1 MKCKYEC
8 PEVEIVETLNFSEIM
23 RAEFECIEEKIRHGE
38 GIMNKILAGLAIGL
52 SSVMA
57 VTHLRFGLSVNASLT
72 GRTKISAFLPF
83 SQFIV
88 QGRSAYILL

>member
-38 GIMNKILAGLAIGL
+38 GEDEHEQNIGGIG
-52 SSVMA
+52 A
-57 VTHLRFGLSVNASLT
+57 
-72 GRTKISAFLPF
+72 
-83 SQFIV
+83 
-88 QGRSAYILL
+88 RS